1 MNIKEVIL
9 NAKRFN
15 ASDIH
20 IICNDYITLRID
32 GELTRYS
39 SKVVDSYNCREFC
52 DDLIGSEETKLKK
65 RYEKYLD
72 EECGEIDFSR
82 NLNFVDLENEIENND
97 TKDNKIIGND
107 INRYIKEG
115 VKEYSFYNV
124 ELNKTKVNKEDE
136 NFFRIR
142 VNIYRRNGGGND
154 INRYIKEGVKE
165 YSFYNV
171 ELNKTKVN
179 KEDENFFRIRVNIY
193 RRNGGDCISIRLIP
207 GHVKTAKELNIP
219 DIVCN
224 SGDLKGG
231 IILITGATGSGKS
244 TTLAA
249 IIDRISKTS
258 KKHIITLEEPIEYLH
273 KSDKSIISQRECGHK
288 SDKSIISQR
297 ECGKDTV
304 DFLDGLKSSLRQ
316 DPDVIM
322 IGEIRDKKTV
332 ETALSAS
339 ETGHLVLS
347 TVHTSKASEAIDRI
361 VNLFEAE
368 RHKEIRGLLANQLRY
383 VFSQRLHLVLST
395 VHTSKASEAI
405 DRIVNLFEAER
416 HKEIRG
422 LLANQLR
429 YVFSQRLIKANNG
442 RRAIFE
448 IMKNTNS
455 IAGLLANQLRY
466 VFSQRLI
473 KANNGRRA
481 IFEIM
486 KNTNSIAAM
495 IREGKDESIDN
506 QLRYVFSQRLIKVN
520 NGRRVIFEI
529 MKNTNSIAA
538 MIREGKDES
547 IDDMIKTGKK
557 YGMRMFEDQI
567 EKLYRDG
574 IISEEIYLDEINN
587 R

>member
-9 NAKRFN
+9 NAKRFE

-39 SKVVDSYNCREFC
+39 SRVVNSDICRKFC
-52 DDLIGSEETKLKK
+52 DDLIGGDKSKLRK

-72 EECGEIDFSR
+72 EECGEVDFSR
-82 NLNFVDLENEIENND
+82 DFDFLDLENEVENND
-97 TKDNKIIGND
+97 TKNNKIMGND
-107 INRYIKEG
+107 INRYIKED
-115 VKEYSFYNV
+115 VEEFSFYNV
-124 ELNKTKVNKEDE
+124 ELNKED
-136 NFFRIR
+136 
-142 VNIYRRNGGGND
+142 
-154 INRYIKEGVKE
+154 K
-165 YSFYNV
+165 
-171 ELNKTKVN
+171 
-179 KEDENFFRIRVNIY
+179 NFFRIRVNIY

-219 DIVCN
+219 DIVCS
-224 SGDLKGG
+224 SGDLKSG

-249 IIDRISKTS
+249 IIDRINKTS
-258 KKHIITLEEPIEYLH
+258 KKHIITLEEPIEYL
-273 KSDKSIISQRECGHK
+273 HK

-322 IGEIRDKKTV
+322 IGEIRDKNTV

-368 RHKEIRGLLANQLRY
+368 RHKDIRGLLANQLRY
-383 VFSQRLHLVLST
+383 VFSQRLV
-395 VHTSKASEAI
+395 
-405 DRIVNLFEAER
+405 
-416 HKEIRG
+416 
-422 LLANQLR
+422 
-429 YVFSQRLIKANNG
+429 KANNG
-442 RRAIFE
+442 RRA
-448 IMKNTNS
+448 
-455 IAGLLANQLRY
+455 
-466 VFSQRLI
+466 
-473 KANNGRRA
+473 
-481 IFEIM
+481 
-486 KNTNSIAAM
+486 
-495 IREGKDESIDN
+495 
-506 QLRYVFSQRLIKVN
+506 
-520 NGRRVIFEI
+520 IFEI

-557 YGMRMFEDQI
+557 YGMQMFEDQI
-567 EKLYRDG
+567 ESLYRDG
-574 IISEEIYLDEINN
+574 IISEEIYLDEIKN

>member
-9 NAKRFN
+9 NAKRFE

-39 SKVVDSYNCREFC
+39 SKVVDSDICRKFC
-52 DDLIGSEETKLKK
+52 DDLIGNDETKLRK
-65 RYEKYLD
+65 RYEKYID
-72 EECGEIDFSR
+72 EECGEVDFSR
-82 NLNFVDLENEIENND
+82 DFDFLDLDNEIENND
-97 TKDNKIIGND
+97 TKNNKIMEND
-107 INRYIKEG
+107 INRYIKEN
-115 VKEYSFYNV
+115 VKEFSFYNV
-124 ELNKTKVNKEDE
+124 ELNKDELNKEDK
-136 NFFRIR
+136 I
-142 VNIYRRNGGGND
+142 
-154 INRYIKEGVKE
+154 
-165 YSFYNV
+165 S
-171 ELNKTKVN
+171 
-179 KEDENFFRIRVNIY
+179 FRIRVNIY

-219 DIVCN
+219 DIVCS
-224 SGDLKGG
+224 SGNLKSG

-249 IIDRISKTS
+249 IIDRINKTS
-258 KKHIITLEEPIEYLH
+258 KKHIITLEEPIEYL
-273 KSDKSIISQRECGHK
+273 HK

-361 VNLFEAE
+361 VNLFESE

-383 VFSQRLHLVLST
+383 VFSQRLV
-395 VHTSKASEAI
+395 
-405 DRIVNLFEAER
+405 
-416 HKEIRG
+416 
-422 LLANQLR
+422 
-429 YVFSQRLIKANNG
+429 KANNG
-442 RRAIFE
+442 RRA
-448 IMKNTNS
+448 
-455 IAGLLANQLRY
+455 
-466 VFSQRLI
+466 
-473 KANNGRRA
+473 
-481 IFEIM
+481 
-486 KNTNSIAAM
+486 
-495 IREGKDESIDN
+495 
-506 QLRYVFSQRLIKVN
+506 
-520 NGRRVIFEI
+520 IFEI

>member
-9 NAKRFN
+9 NAKRFE

-39 SKVVDSYNCREFC
+39 SKVVDSYTCRKFC
-52 DDLIGSEETKLKK
+52 DDLIGSDESKLRK

-82 NLNFVDLENEIENND
+82 DFDFVDLENEVENDDIKNNNIEND
-97 TKDNKIIGND
+97 IDVCKKENKI
-107 INRYIKEG
+107 
-115 VKEYSFYNV
+115 S
-124 ELNKTKVNKEDE
+124 
-136 NFFRIR
+136 FRIR
-142 VNIYRRNGGGND
+142 VNIYRRN
-154 INRYIKEGVKE
+154 E
-165 YSFYNV
+165 
-171 ELNKTKVN
+171 
-179 KEDENFFRIRVNIY
+179 
-193 RRNGGDCISIRLIP
+193 GDCISIRLIP
-207 GHVKTAKELNIP
+207 GHVKTTKELNIP
-219 DIVCN
+219 DIICS
-224 SGDLKGG
+224 SGNLKSG

-249 IIDRISKTS
+249 IIDRINKTS
-258 KKHIITLEEPIEYLH
+258 KKHIITLEEPIEYL
-273 KSDKSIISQRECGHK
+273 HK

-383 VFSQRLHLVLST
+383 VFSQRLV
-395 VHTSKASEAI
+395 
-405 DRIVNLFEAER
+405 
-416 HKEIRG
+416 
-422 LLANQLR
+422 
-429 YVFSQRLIKANNG
+429 KANNG
-442 RRAIFE
+442 RRA
-448 IMKNTNS
+448 
-455 IAGLLANQLRY
+455 
-466 VFSQRLI
+466 
-473 KANNGRRA
+473 
-481 IFEIM
+481 
-486 KNTNSIAAM
+486 
-495 IREGKDESIDN
+495 
-506 QLRYVFSQRLIKVN
+506 
-520 NGRRVIFEI
+520 IFEI

-557 YGMRMFEDQI
+557 YGMQMFEDQI
-567 EKLYRDG
+567 EKLYREE

>member
-1 MNIKEVIL
+1 MIFLNIKEVIL
-9 NAKRFN
+9 NAKRFE

-39 SKVVDSYNCREFC
+39 SKVVNSDICRKFC
-52 DDLIGSEETKLKK
+52 DDLIGSEETKFRK
-65 RYEKYLD
+65 RYEKYID
-72 EECGEIDFSR
+72 EECGEVDFSR
-82 NLNFVDLENEIENND
+82 DFDFVDLENEVENDAIKNNNIEND
-97 TKDNKIIGND
+97 IDLCKREDKI
-107 INRYIKEG
+107 
-115 VKEYSFYNV
+115 S
-124 ELNKTKVNKEDE
+124 
-136 NFFRIR
+136 FRIR
-142 VNIYRRNGGGND
+142 VNIYRRN
-154 INRYIKEGVKE
+154 E
-165 YSFYNV
+165 
-171 ELNKTKVN
+171 
-179 KEDENFFRIRVNIY
+179 
-193 RRNGGDCISIRLIP
+193 GDCISIRLIP

-219 DIVCN
+219 DIVCS
-224 SGDLKGG
+224 SGDLKSG

-249 IIDRISKTS
+249 IIDRINKTS
-258 KKHIITLEEPIEYLH
+258 KKHIITLEEPIEYL
-273 KSDKSIISQRECGHK
+273 HK

-383 VFSQRLHLVLST
+383 VFSQRL
-395 VHTSKASEAI
+395 
-405 DRIVNLFEAER
+405 
-416 HKEIRG
+416 
-422 LLANQLR
+422 
-429 YVFSQRLIKANNG
+429 IKANNG
-442 RRAIFE
+442 RRA
-448 IMKNTNS
+448 
-455 IAGLLANQLRY
+455 
-466 VFSQRLI
+466 
-473 KANNGRRA
+473 
-481 IFEIM
+481 
-486 KNTNSIAAM
+486 
-495 IREGKDESIDN
+495 
-506 QLRYVFSQRLIKVN
+506 
-520 NGRRVIFEI
+520 IFEI

-557 YGMRMFEDQI
+557 YGMQMFEDQI
-567 EKLYRDG
+567 ETLYRDG

>member
-9 NAKRFN
+9 NAKRFE

-39 SKVVDSYNCREFC
+39 SKVVNSDICRKFC
-52 DDLIGSEETKLKK
+52 DDLIGSEETKFRK
-65 RYEKYLD
+65 RYEKYID
-72 EECGEIDFSR
+72 EECGEVDFSR
-82 NLNFVDLENEIENND
+82 DFDFVDLENEIENND
-97 TKDNKIIGND
+97 TKNNKIMEND
-107 INRYIKEG
+107 INRYIKEN

-142 VNIYRRNGGGND
+142 VNIYRRN
-154 INRYIKEGVKE
+154 E
-165 YSFYNV
+165 
-171 ELNKTKVN
+171 
-179 KEDENFFRIRVNIY
+179 
-193 RRNGGDCISIRLIP
+193 GDCISIRLIP

-219 DIVCN
+219 DIVCS
-224 SGDLKGG
+224 SGDLKSG

-249 IIDRISKTS
+249 IIDRINKTS
-258 KKHIITLEEPIEYLH
+258 KKHIITLEEPIEYL
-273 KSDKSIISQRECGHK
+273 HK

-383 VFSQRLHLVLST
+383 VFSQRLV
-395 VHTSKASEAI
+395 KA
-405 DRIVNLFEAER
+405 
-416 HKEIRG
+416 
-422 LLANQLR
+422 
-429 YVFSQRLIKANNG
+429 
-442 RRAIFE
+442 
-448 IMKNTNS
+448 
-455 IAGLLANQLRY
+455 
-466 VFSQRLI
+466 
-473 KANNGRRA
+473 
-481 IFEIM
+481 
-486 KNTNSIAAM
+486 
-495 IREGKDESIDN
+495 
-506 QLRYVFSQRLIKVN
+506 N

-547 IDDMIKTGKK
+547 IDDMIKTGNK
-557 YGMRMFEDQI
+557 YGMQMFEDQI
-567 EKLYRDG
+567 EKLYREE

>member
-9 NAKRFN
+9 NAKRFE

-20 IICNDYITLRID
+20 IICNDYITLRVD

-39 SKVVDSYNCREFC
+39 SKVVNSDICRKFC
-52 DDLIGSEETKLKK
+52 DDLIGSEETKLRK

-72 EECGEIDFSR
+72 EECGEVDFSR
-82 NLNFVDLENEIENND
+82 DFDFLDLENEVENDDIKN
-97 TKDNKIIGND
+97 NEIMGND

-115 VKEYSFYNV
+115 VEESSFYNV
-124 ELNKTKVNKEDE
+124 ELNKDELNKEDK
-136 NFFRIR
+136 N
-142 VNIYRRNGGGND
+142 
-154 INRYIKEGVKE
+154 
-165 YSFYNV
+165 S
-171 ELNKTKVN
+171 
-179 KEDENFFRIRVNIY
+179 FRIRVNIY

-219 DIVCN
+219 DIVCS
-224 SGDLKGG
+224 SGNLKSG

-249 IIDRISKTS
+249 IIDRINKTS

-273 KSDKSIISQRECGHK
+273 KSDKSIISQRECG
-288 SDKSIISQR
+288 
-297 ECGKDTV
+297 KDTV
-304 DFLDGLKSSLRQ
+304 DFLEGLKSSLRQ

-383 VFSQRLHLVLST
+383 VFSQRL
-395 VHTSKASEAI
+395 
-405 DRIVNLFEAER
+405 
-416 HKEIRG
+416 
-422 LLANQLR
+422 
-429 YVFSQRLIKANNG
+429 IKANNG
-442 RRAIFE
+442 RRA
-448 IMKNTNS
+448 
-455 IAGLLANQLRY
+455 
-466 VFSQRLI
+466 
-473 KANNGRRA
+473 
-481 IFEIM
+481 
-486 KNTNSIAAM
+486 
-495 IREGKDESIDN
+495 
-506 QLRYVFSQRLIKVN
+506 
-520 NGRRVIFEI
+520 IFEI

-574 IISEEIYLDEINN
+574 IISEEIYLDEIKN

>member
-39 SKVVDSYNCREFC
+39 AKVVNSDLCRKFC
-52 DDLIGSEETKLKK
+52 DDLIGSEEIKLRK

-82 NLNFVDLENEIENND
+82 DFDFVDLENEIENND
-97 TKDNKIIGND
+97 TKNNKIMGND
-107 INRYIKEG
+107 INRYIKED
-115 VKEYSFYNV
+115 VKESSFYNV
-124 ELNKTKVNKEDE
+124 ELNKDELNKED
-136 NFFRIR
+136 
-142 VNIYRRNGGGND
+142 
-154 INRYIKEGVKE
+154 K
-165 YSFYNV
+165 
-171 ELNKTKVN
+171 
-179 KEDENFFRIRVNIY
+179 NFFRIRVNIY

-224 SGDLKGG
+224 SGDLKSG

-249 IIDRISKTS
+249 IIDRINKTS

-273 KSDKSIISQRECGHK
+273 KSDKSIISQRECG
-288 SDKSIISQR
+288 
-297 ECGKDTV
+297 KDTV
-304 DFLDGLKSSLRQ
+304 DFLEGLKSALRQ

-383 VFSQRLHLVLST
+383 VFSQRLV
-395 VHTSKASEAI
+395 
-405 DRIVNLFEAER
+405 
-416 HKEIRG
+416 
-422 LLANQLR
+422 
-429 YVFSQRLIKANNG
+429 KANNG
-442 RRAIFE
+442 RRA
-448 IMKNTNS
+448 
-455 IAGLLANQLRY
+455 
-466 VFSQRLI
+466 
-473 KANNGRRA
+473 
-481 IFEIM
+481 
-486 KNTNSIAAM
+486 
-495 IREGKDESIDN
+495 
-506 QLRYVFSQRLIKVN
+506 
-520 NGRRVIFEI
+520 IFEI

-557 YGMRMFEDQI
+557 YGMQMFEDQI
-567 EKLYRDG
+567 ETLYRDG
-574 IISEEIYLDEINN
+574 IISEEIYLDEIKN

>member
-9 NAKRFN
+9 NAKRFE

-39 SKVVDSYNCREFC
+39 SKVVDSDICRKFC
-52 DDLIGSEETKLKK
+52 DDLIGSEETKLRN
-65 RYEKYLD
+65 RYEKYID
-72 EECGEIDFSR
+72 EECGEVDFSR
-82 NLNFVDLENEIENND
+82 DFDFVDLENEIENDDIKNNNIEND
-97 TKDNKIIGND
+97 IDVCKKENKI
-107 INRYIKEG
+107 
-115 VKEYSFYNV
+115 S
-124 ELNKTKVNKEDE
+124 
-136 NFFRIR
+136 
-142 VNIYRRNGGGND
+142 
-154 INRYIKEGVKE
+154 
-165 YSFYNV
+165 
-171 ELNKTKVN
+171 
-179 KEDENFFRIRVNIY
+179 FRIRVNIY

-219 DIVCN
+219 DIVCS
-224 SGDLKGG
+224 SGDLKSG

-249 IIDRISKTS
+249 IIDRINKTS

-273 KSDKSIISQRECGHK
+273 KSDKSIISQRECG
-288 SDKSIISQR
+288 
-297 ECGKDTV
+297 KDTV
-304 DFLDGLKSSLRQ
+304 DFLYGLKSSLRQ

-361 VNLFEAE
+361 VNLFESE
-368 RHKEIRGLLANQLRY
+368 RHKEIR
-383 VFSQRLHLVLST
+383 
-395 VHTSKASEAI
+395 
-405 DRIVNLFEAER
+405 
-416 HKEIRG
+416 
-422 LLANQLR
+422 
-429 YVFSQRLIKANNG
+429 
-442 RRAIFE
+442 
-448 IMKNTNS
+448 
-455 IAGLLANQLRY
+455 GLLANQLRY

-495 IREGKDESIDN
+495 IREGKDESID
-506 QLRYVFSQRLIKVN
+506 
-520 NGRRVIFEI
+520 
-529 MKNTNSIAA
+529 
-538 MIREGKDES
+538 
-547 IDDMIKTGKK
+547 DMIKTGKK
-557 YGMRMFEDQI
+557 YGMQMFEDQI
-567 EKLYRDG
+567 ETLYRDG
-574 IISEEIYLDEINN
+574 IISEEIYLDEIKN

>member
-9 NAKRFN
+9 NAKRFE

-39 SKVVDSYNCREFC
+39 SKVVDSDICRKFC
-52 DDLIGSEETKLKK
+52 DDLIGNDETKLRK

-72 EECGEIDFSR
+72 EECGEVDFSR
-82 NLNFVDLENEIENND
+82 DFDFLDLENEVENDDIKN
-97 TKDNKIIGND
+97 NEIMGND

-115 VKEYSFYNV
+115 VEESSFYNV
-124 ELNKTKVNKEDE
+124 ELNKDELNKEDK
-136 NFFRIR
+136 NSFRIR
-142 VNIYRRNGGGND
+142 VNIYRRN
-154 INRYIKEGVKE
+154 E
-165 YSFYNV
+165 
-171 ELNKTKVN
+171 
-179 KEDENFFRIRVNIY
+179 
-193 RRNGGDCISIRLIP
+193 GDCISIRLIP

-219 DIVCN
+219 DIICN
-224 SGDLKGG
+224 SGDLKSG

-249 IIDRISKTS
+249 IIDRINKTS

-273 KSDKSIISQRECGHK
+273 KSDKSIISQRECG
-288 SDKSIISQR
+288 
-297 ECGKDTV
+297 KDTV
-304 DFLDGLKSSLRQ
+304 DFLEGLKSSLRQ

-383 VFSQRLHLVLST
+383 VFSQRL
-395 VHTSKASEAI
+395 
-405 DRIVNLFEAER
+405 
-416 HKEIRG
+416 
-422 LLANQLR
+422 
-429 YVFSQRLIKANNG
+429 IKANNG
-442 RRAIFE
+442 RRA
-448 IMKNTNS
+448 
-455 IAGLLANQLRY
+455 
-466 VFSQRLI
+466 
-473 KANNGRRA
+473 
-481 IFEIM
+481 
-486 KNTNSIAAM
+486 
-495 IREGKDESIDN
+495 
-506 QLRYVFSQRLIKVN
+506 
-520 NGRRVIFEI
+520 IFEI

-557 YGMRMFEDQI
+557 YGMQMFEDQI
-567 EKLYRDG
+567 ETLYRDG

>member
-1 MNIKEVIL
+1 MNMKEVIL

-20 IICNDYITLRID
+20 IICNDYITLRVD
-32 GELTRYS
+32 GELIKYS
-39 SKVVDSYNCREFC
+39 SKVVNSDLCRKFC
-52 DDLIGSEETKLKK
+52 DDLIGSEEIKLRK

-72 EECGEIDFSR
+72 EECGEVDFSM
-82 NLNFVDLENEIENND
+82 NLNFVGLENEVENND
-97 TKDNKIIGND
+97 TKNNKIMGND
-107 INRYIKEG
+107 INRYIKED
-115 VKEYSFYNV
+115 VKEPSFYNV
-124 ELNKTKVNKEDE
+124 ELNKED
-136 NFFRIR
+136 
-142 VNIYRRNGGGND
+142 
-154 INRYIKEGVKE
+154 K
-165 YSFYNV
+165 
-171 ELNKTKVN
+171 
-179 KEDENFFRIRVNIY
+179 NFFRIRVNIY

-219 DIVCN
+219 DIICN
-224 SGDLKGG
+224 SGDLKSG

-249 IIDRISKTS
+249 IIDRINKTS

-273 KSDKSIISQRECGHK
+273 KSDKSIISQRECG
-288 SDKSIISQR
+288 
-297 ECGKDTV
+297 KDTV
-304 DFLDGLKSSLRQ
+304 DFLYGLKSSLRQ

-383 VFSQRLHLVLST
+383 VFSQRL
-395 VHTSKASEAI
+395 
-405 DRIVNLFEAER
+405 
-416 HKEIRG
+416 
-422 LLANQLR
+422 
-429 YVFSQRLIKANNG
+429 IKANNG
-442 RRAIFE
+442 RRA
-448 IMKNTNS
+448 
-455 IAGLLANQLRY
+455 
-466 VFSQRLI
+466 
-473 KANNGRRA
+473 
-481 IFEIM
+481 
-486 KNTNSIAAM
+486 
-495 IREGKDESIDN
+495 
-506 QLRYVFSQRLIKVN
+506 
-520 NGRRVIFEI
+520 IFEI

-557 YGMRMFEDQI
+557 YGMQMFEDQI
-567 EKLYRDG
+567 ETLYRDG
-574 IISEEIYLDEINN
+574 IISEEIYLDEIKN

>member
-9 NAKRFN
+9 NAKRFE

-39 SKVVDSYNCREFC
+39 SKVVDSDICRKFC
-52 DDLIGSEETKLKK
+52 NDLIGNDETKLRK

-72 EECGEIDFSR
+72 EECGEVDFSR
-82 NLNFVDLENEIENND
+82 DFDFLDLENEVENDDIKN
-97 TKDNKIIGND
+97 NEIMGND

-115 VKEYSFYNV
+115 VEESSFYNV
-124 ELNKTKVNKEDE
+124 ELNKDELNKEDK
-136 NFFRIR
+136 N
-142 VNIYRRNGGGND
+142 
-154 INRYIKEGVKE
+154 
-165 YSFYNV
+165 S
-171 ELNKTKVN
+171 
-179 KEDENFFRIRVNIY
+179 FRIRVNIY

-219 DIVCN
+219 DIVCS
-224 SGDLKGG
+224 SGNLKSG

-249 IIDRISKTS
+249 IIDRINKTS

-273 KSDKSIISQRECGHK
+273 KSDKSIISQRECG
-288 SDKSIISQR
+288 
-297 ECGKDTV
+297 KDTV
-304 DFLDGLKSSLRQ
+304 DFLEGLKSSLRQ

-383 VFSQRLHLVLST
+383 VFSQRLV
-395 VHTSKASEAI
+395 
-405 DRIVNLFEAER
+405 
-416 HKEIRG
+416 
-422 LLANQLR
+422 
-429 YVFSQRLIKANNG
+429 KANNG
-442 RRAIFE
+442 RRA
-448 IMKNTNS
+448 
-455 IAGLLANQLRY
+455 
-466 VFSQRLI
+466 
-473 KANNGRRA
+473 
-481 IFEIM
+481 
-486 KNTNSIAAM
+486 
-495 IREGKDESIDN
+495 
-506 QLRYVFSQRLIKVN
+506 
-520 NGRRVIFEI
+520 IFEI

-557 YGMRMFEDQI
+557 YGMQMFEDRI
-567 EKLYRDG
+567 ERLYRDG

>member
-9 NAKRFN
+9 NAKRFE

-39 SKVVDSYNCREFC
+39 SKVVDSDICRKFC
-52 DDLIGSEETKLKK
+52 DDLIGSEETKLRKK
-65 RYEKYLD
+65 YEKYID

-82 NLNFVDLENEIENND
+82 DFDFLDLENEVENDDIKN
-97 TKDNKIIGND
+97 NEIMGND

-115 VKEYSFYNV
+115 VEESSFYNV
-124 ELNKTKVNKEDE
+124 ELNKDELNKEDK
-136 NFFRIR
+136 N
-142 VNIYRRNGGGND
+142 
-154 INRYIKEGVKE
+154 
-165 YSFYNV
+165 S
-171 ELNKTKVN
+171 
-179 KEDENFFRIRVNIY
+179 FRIRVNIY

-219 DIVCN
+219 DIIGS
-224 SGDLKGG
+224 SGDLKSG

-249 IIDRISKTS
+249 IIDRINKTS
-258 KKHIITLEEPIEYLH
+258 KKHIITLEEPIEYL
-273 KSDKSIISQRECGHK
+273 HK

-383 VFSQRLHLVLST
+383 VFSQRLV
-395 VHTSKASEAI
+395 
-405 DRIVNLFEAER
+405 
-416 HKEIRG
+416 
-422 LLANQLR
+422 
-429 YVFSQRLIKANNG
+429 KANNG
-442 RRAIFE
+442 RRA
-448 IMKNTNS
+448 
-455 IAGLLANQLRY
+455 
-466 VFSQRLI
+466 
-473 KANNGRRA
+473 
-481 IFEIM
+481 
-486 KNTNSIAAM
+486 
-495 IREGKDESIDN
+495 
-506 QLRYVFSQRLIKVN
+506 
-520 NGRRVIFEI
+520 IFEI

-557 YGMRMFEDQI
+557 YGMQMFEDQI
-567 EKLYRDG
+567 ETLYRDG
-574 IISEEIYLDEINN
+574 IISEEIYLDEIKN

>member
-1 MNIKEVIL
+1 MNIKEIIL

-20 IICNDYITLRID
+20 IICNDYITLRVD

-39 SKVVDSYNCREFC
+39 SKVVNSDICRKFC
-52 DDLIGSEETKLKK
+52 DDLIGSEETKFRK
-65 RYEKYLD
+65 RYEKYID
-72 EECGEIDFSR
+72 EEYGEVDFSR
-82 NLNFVDLENEIENND
+82 DFDFVDLENEIENDAIKNND
-97 TKDNKIIGND
+97 IGND
-107 INRYIKEG
+107 VDVCK
-115 VKEYSFYNV
+115 
-124 ELNKTKVNKEDE
+124 KEDT
-136 NFFRIR
+136 
-142 VNIYRRNGGGND
+142 
-154 INRYIKEGVKE
+154 
-165 YSFYNV
+165 SS
-171 ELNKTKVN
+171 
-179 KEDENFFRIRVNIY
+179 FRIRVNIY

-219 DIVCN
+219 DIVCS
-224 SGDLKGG
+224 SGDLKSG

-249 IIDRISKTS
+249 IIDRINKTS
-258 KKHIITLEEPIEYLH
+258 KKHIITLEEPIEYL
-273 KSDKSIISQRECGHK
+273 HK

-383 VFSQRLHLVLST
+383 VFSQRL
-395 VHTSKASEAI
+395 
-405 DRIVNLFEAER
+405 
-416 HKEIRG
+416 
-422 LLANQLR
+422 
-429 YVFSQRLIKANNG
+429 IKANNG
-442 RRAIFE
+442 RRA
-448 IMKNTNS
+448 
-455 IAGLLANQLRY
+455 
-466 VFSQRLI
+466 
-473 KANNGRRA
+473 
-481 IFEIM
+481 
-486 KNTNSIAAM
+486 
-495 IREGKDESIDN
+495 
-506 QLRYVFSQRLIKVN
+506 
-520 NGRRVIFEI
+520 IFEI

-557 YGMRMFEDQI
+557 YGMQMFEEQI
-567 EKLYRDG
+567 ESLYRDG
-574 IISEEIYLDEINN
+574 IISEEIYLDEIKN

>member
-20 IICNDYITLRID
+20 IICNDYITLRVD

-39 SKVVDSYNCREFC
+39 SKVVNSDICRKFC
-52 DDLIGSEETKLKK
+52 DDLIGSDESKLRK
-65 RYEKYLD
+65 RYEKYID
-72 EECGEIDFSR
+72 EECGEVDFSR
-82 NLNFVDLENEIENND
+82 DFDFVDLENEVENDAIKNNNIEN
-97 TKDNKIIGND
+97 D
-107 INRYIKEG
+107 IDVCK
-115 VKEYSFYNV
+115 
-124 ELNKTKVNKEDE
+124 KEDKSS
-136 NFFRIR
+136 FRIR
-142 VNIYRRNGGGND
+142 VNIYRRN
-154 INRYIKEGVKE
+154 R
-165 YSFYNV
+165 
-171 ELNKTKVN
+171 
-179 KEDENFFRIRVNIY
+179 
-193 RRNGGDCISIRLIP
+193 GDCISIRLIT

-224 SGDLKGG
+224 SGDLKSG

-249 IIDRISKTS
+249 IIDRINKTS

-273 KSDKSIISQRECGHK
+273 KSDKSIISQRECG
-288 SDKSIISQR
+288 
-297 ECGKDTV
+297 KDTV
-304 DFLDGLKSSLRQ
+304 DFLDGLKSSFRQ

-383 VFSQRLHLVLST
+383 VFSQRL
-395 VHTSKASEAI
+395 
-405 DRIVNLFEAER
+405 
-416 HKEIRG
+416 
-422 LLANQLR
+422 
-429 YVFSQRLIKANNG
+429 IKANNG
-442 RRAIFE
+442 RRA
-448 IMKNTNS
+448 
-455 IAGLLANQLRY
+455 
-466 VFSQRLI
+466 
-473 KANNGRRA
+473 
-481 IFEIM
+481 
-486 KNTNSIAAM
+486 
-495 IREGKDESIDN
+495 
-506 QLRYVFSQRLIKVN
+506 
-520 NGRRVIFEI
+520 IFEI

-557 YGMRMFEDQI
+557 YGMQMFEEQI
-567 EKLYRDG
+567 ESLYRDG

>member
-9 NAKRFN
+9 NAKRFE

-39 SKVVDSYNCREFC
+39 SKVVDSDICRKFC
-52 DDLIGSEETKLKK
+52 DDLIGSEETKLRKK
-65 RYEKYLD
+65 YEKYID

-82 NLNFVDLENEIENND
+82 DFDFLDLENEVENDDIKN
-97 TKDNKIIGND
+97 NEIMGND

-115 VKEYSFYNV
+115 VEESSFYNV
-124 ELNKTKVNKEDE
+124 ELNKDELNKEDK
-136 NFFRIR
+136 N
-142 VNIYRRNGGGND
+142 
-154 INRYIKEGVKE
+154 
-165 YSFYNV
+165 S
-171 ELNKTKVN
+171 
-179 KEDENFFRIRVNIY
+179 FRIRVNIY

-207 GHVKTAKELNIP
+207 GYVKTAKELNIP
-219 DIVCN
+219 DIVCS
-224 SGDLKGG
+224 SGDLKSG

-249 IIDRISKTS
+249 IIDRINKTS

-273 KSDKSIISQRECGHK
+273 KSDKSIISQRECG
-288 SDKSIISQR
+288 
-297 ECGKDTV
+297 KDTV
-304 DFLDGLKSSLRQ
+304 DFLYGLKSSLRQ

-361 VNLFEAE
+361 VNLFESE
-368 RHKEIRGLLANQLRY
+368 RHKEIRR
-383 VFSQRLHLVLST
+383 
-395 VHTSKASEAI
+395 
-405 DRIVNLFEAER
+405 
-416 HKEIRG
+416 
-422 LLANQLR
+422 
-429 YVFSQRLIKANNG
+429 
-442 RRAIFE
+442 
-448 IMKNTNS
+448 
-455 IAGLLANQLRY
+455 LLANQLRY

-495 IREGKDESIDN
+495 IREGKDESID
-506 QLRYVFSQRLIKVN
+506 
-520 NGRRVIFEI
+520 
-529 MKNTNSIAA
+529 
-538 MIREGKDES
+538 
-547 IDDMIKTGKK
+547 DMIKTGKK
-557 YGMRMFEDQI
+557 YGMQMFEDQI
-567 EKLYRDG
+567 ETLYRDG
-574 IISEEIYLDEINN
+574 IISEEIYLDEIKN

>member
-9 NAKRFN
+9 NAKRFE

-39 SKVVDSYNCREFC
+39 SKVVDSDICRKFC
-52 DDLIGSEETKLKK
+52 DDLIGNDETKLRK

-72 EECGEIDFSR
+72 EECGEVDFSR
-82 NLNFVDLENEIENND
+82 DFDFLDLENEVENDDIKN
-97 TKDNKIIGND
+97 NEIMGND

-115 VKEYSFYNV
+115 VEESSFYNV
-124 ELNKTKVNKEDE
+124 ELNKDELNKEDK
-136 NFFRIR
+136 NSFRIR
-142 VNIYRRNGGGND
+142 VNIYRRN
-154 INRYIKEGVKE
+154 E
-165 YSFYNV
+165 
-171 ELNKTKVN
+171 
-179 KEDENFFRIRVNIY
+179 
-193 RRNGGDCISIRLIP
+193 GDCISIRLIP

-219 DIVCN
+219 DIICN
-224 SGDLKGG
+224 SGDLKSG

-249 IIDRISKTS
+249 IIDRINKTS

-273 KSDKSIISQRECGHK
+273 KSDKSIISQRECG
-288 SDKSIISQR
+288 
-297 ECGKDTV
+297 KDTV
-304 DFLDGLKSSLRQ
+304 DFLEGLKSSLRQ

-361 VNLFEAE
+361 VNLFEVE

-383 VFSQRLHLVLST
+383 VFSQRLV
-395 VHTSKASEAI
+395 
-405 DRIVNLFEAER
+405 
-416 HKEIRG
+416 
-422 LLANQLR
+422 
-429 YVFSQRLIKANNG
+429 KANNG
-442 RRAIFE
+442 RRA
-448 IMKNTNS
+448 
-455 IAGLLANQLRY
+455 
-466 VFSQRLI
+466 
-473 KANNGRRA
+473 
-481 IFEIM
+481 
-486 KNTNSIAAM
+486 
-495 IREGKDESIDN
+495 
-506 QLRYVFSQRLIKVN
+506 
-520 NGRRVIFEI
+520 IFEI

-557 YGMRMFEDQI
+557 YGMQMFEDQI
-567 EKLYRDG
+567 ETLYRDG

>member
-1 MNIKEVIL
+1 MNIKEIIL

-20 IICNDYITLRID
+20 IICNDYITLRVD

-39 SKVVDSYNCREFC
+39 SKVVNSDICRKFC
-52 DDLIGSEETKLKK
+52 DDLIGSEETKFRK
-65 RYEKYLD
+65 RYEKYID
-72 EECGEIDFSR
+72 EEYGEVDFSR
-82 NLNFVDLENEIENND
+82 DFDFVDLENEIENDAIKNND
-97 TKDNKIIGND
+97 IGND
-107 INRYIKEG
+107 VDVCK
-115 VKEYSFYNV
+115 
-124 ELNKTKVNKEDE
+124 KEDT
-136 NFFRIR
+136 
-142 VNIYRRNGGGND
+142 
-154 INRYIKEGVKE
+154 
-165 YSFYNV
+165 SS
-171 ELNKTKVN
+171 
-179 KEDENFFRIRVNIY
+179 FRIRVNIY

-219 DIVCN
+219 DIVCS
-224 SGDLKGG
+224 SGDLKSG

-249 IIDRISKTS
+249 IIDRINKTS
-258 KKHIITLEEPIEYLH
+258 KKHIITLEEPIEYL
-273 KSDKSIISQRECGHK
+273 HK

-383 VFSQRLHLVLST
+383 VFSQRL
-395 VHTSKASEAI
+395 
-405 DRIVNLFEAER
+405 
-416 HKEIRG
+416 
-422 LLANQLR
+422 
-429 YVFSQRLIKANNG
+429 IKANNG

-448 IMKNTNS
+448 IMKNTNP
-455 IAGLLANQLRY
+455 
-466 VFSQRLI
+466 
-473 KANNGRRA
+473 
-481 IFEIM
+481 
-486 KNTNSIAAM
+486 
-495 IREGKDESIDN
+495 
-506 QLRYVFSQRLIKVN
+506 
-520 NGRRVIFEI
+520 
-529 MKNTNSIAA
+529 IAA

-557 YGMRMFEDQI
+557 YGMQMFEEQI
-567 EKLYRDG
+567 ESLYRDG
-574 IISEEIYLDEINN
+574 IISEEIYLDEIKN

>member
-20 IICNDYITLRID
+20 IICNDYITLRVD

-39 SKVVDSYNCREFC
+39 AKVVDSYTCRKFC
-52 DDLIGSEETKLKK
+52 DDLIGSDESKLRK

-82 NLNFVDLENEIENND
+82 DFDFVDLENEVENDDIKNNNIEND
-97 TKDNKIIGND
+97 IDVCKKENKI
-107 INRYIKEG
+107 
-115 VKEYSFYNV
+115 S
-124 ELNKTKVNKEDE
+124 
-136 NFFRIR
+136 FRIR
-142 VNIYRRNGGGND
+142 VNIYRRN
-154 INRYIKEGVKE
+154 E
-165 YSFYNV
+165 
-171 ELNKTKVN
+171 
-179 KEDENFFRIRVNIY
+179 
-193 RRNGGDCISIRLIP
+193 GDCISIRLIP
-207 GHVKTAKELNIP
+207 GHVKTTKELNIP
-219 DIVCN
+219 DIICS
-224 SGDLKGG
+224 SGNLKSG

-249 IIDRISKTS
+249 IIDRINKTS
-258 KKHIITLEEPIEYLH
+258 KKHIITLEEPIEYL
-273 KSDKSIISQRECGHK
+273 HK

-383 VFSQRLHLVLST
+383 VFSQRL
-395 VHTSKASEAI
+395 
-405 DRIVNLFEAER
+405 
-416 HKEIRG
+416 
-422 LLANQLR
+422 
-429 YVFSQRLIKANNG
+429 IKANNG
-442 RRAIFE
+442 RRA
-448 IMKNTNS
+448 
-455 IAGLLANQLRY
+455 
-466 VFSQRLI
+466 
-473 KANNGRRA
+473 
-481 IFEIM
+481 
-486 KNTNSIAAM
+486 
-495 IREGKDESIDN
+495 
-506 QLRYVFSQRLIKVN
+506 
-520 NGRRVIFEI
+520 IFEI

>member
-9 NAKRFN
+9 NAKRFE

-39 SKVVDSYNCREFC
+39 SKVVNSDICRKFC
-52 DDLIGSEETKLKK
+52 DDLIGSEETKFRK
-65 RYEKYLD
+65 RYEKYID
-72 EECGEIDFSR
+72 EECGEVDFSR
-82 NLNFVDLENEIENND
+82 DFDFVDLENEIENND
-97 TKDNKIIGND
+97 TKNNKIMEND
-107 INRYIKEG
+107 INRYIKEN
-115 VKEYSFYNV
+115 VKEFSFYNV
-124 ELNKTKVNKEDE
+124 ELNKDELNKEDK
-136 NFFRIR
+136 I
-142 VNIYRRNGGGND
+142 
-154 INRYIKEGVKE
+154 
-165 YSFYNV
+165 S
-171 ELNKTKVN
+171 
-179 KEDENFFRIRVNIY
+179 FRIRVNIY

-219 DIVCN
+219 DIVCS
-224 SGDLKGG
+224 SGNLKSG

-249 IIDRISKTS
+249 IIDRINKTS
-258 KKHIITLEEPIEYLH
+258 KKHIITLEEPIEYL
-273 KSDKSIISQRECGHK
+273 HK

-383 VFSQRLHLVLST
+383 VFSQRLV
-395 VHTSKASEAI
+395 
-405 DRIVNLFEAER
+405 
-416 HKEIRG
+416 
-422 LLANQLR
+422 
-429 YVFSQRLIKANNG
+429 KANNG
-442 RRAIFE
+442 RRA
-448 IMKNTNS
+448 
-455 IAGLLANQLRY
+455 
-466 VFSQRLI
+466 
-473 KANNGRRA
+473 
-481 IFEIM
+481 
-486 KNTNSIAAM
+486 
-495 IREGKDESIDN
+495 
-506 QLRYVFSQRLIKVN
+506 
-520 NGRRVIFEI
+520 IFEI

-557 YGMRMFEDQI
+557 YGMQMFEEQI
-567 EKLYRDG
+567 ESLYRDG

>member
-20 IICNDYITLRID
+20 IICNDYITLRVD

-39 SKVVDSYNCREFC
+39 SKVVNSDICRKFC
-52 DDLIGSEETKLKK
+52 DDLIGSEETKFRK
-65 RYEKYLD
+65 RYEKYID
-72 EECGEIDFSR
+72 EEYGEVDFSR
-82 NLNFVDLENEIENND
+82 DFDFVDLENEIENDAIKNND
-97 TKDNKIIGND
+97 IGND
-107 INRYIKEG
+107 IDVCK
-115 VKEYSFYNV
+115 
-124 ELNKTKVNKEDE
+124 KEDT
-136 NFFRIR
+136 
-142 VNIYRRNGGGND
+142 
-154 INRYIKEGVKE
+154 
-165 YSFYNV
+165 SS
-171 ELNKTKVN
+171 
-179 KEDENFFRIRVNIY
+179 FRIRVNIY

-219 DIVCN
+219 DIVCS
-224 SGDLKGG
+224 SGDLKSG

-249 IIDRISKTS
+249 IIDRINKTS
-258 KKHIITLEEPIEYLH
+258 KKHIITLEEPIEYL
-273 KSDKSIISQRECGHK
+273 HK

-383 VFSQRLHLVLST
+383 VFSQRL
-395 VHTSKASEAI
+395 
-405 DRIVNLFEAER
+405 
-416 HKEIRG
+416 
-422 LLANQLR
+422 
-429 YVFSQRLIKANNG
+429 IKANNG
-442 RRAIFE
+442 RRA
-448 IMKNTNS
+448 
-455 IAGLLANQLRY
+455 
-466 VFSQRLI
+466 
-473 KANNGRRA
+473 
-481 IFEIM
+481 
-486 KNTNSIAAM
+486 
-495 IREGKDESIDN
+495 
-506 QLRYVFSQRLIKVN
+506 
-520 NGRRVIFEI
+520 IFEI

>member
-1 MNIKEVIL
+1 MIFLNIKEVIL

-20 IICNDYITLRID
+20 IICNDYITLRVD

-39 SKVVDSYNCREFC
+39 SKVVNSDICREFC
-52 DDLIGSEETKLKK
+52 DDLIGSDESKLRK

-72 EECGEIDFSR
+72 EECGEVDFSR
-82 NLNFVDLENEIENND
+82 DFDFVDLENEVENDAIKNNNIEN
-97 TKDNKIIGND
+97 D
-107 INRYIKEG
+107 IDVCK
-115 VKEYSFYNV
+115 
-124 ELNKTKVNKEDE
+124 KED
-136 NFFRIR
+136 
-142 VNIYRRNGGGND
+142 
-154 INRYIKEGVKE
+154 K
-165 YSFYNV
+165 SS
-171 ELNKTKVN
+171 
-179 KEDENFFRIRVNIY
+179 FRIRVNIY
-193 RRNGGDCISIRLIP
+193 RRNGGDCISIRLIT

-219 DIVCN
+219 DIICS
-224 SGDLKGG
+224 SGDLKSG

-249 IIDRISKTS
+249 IIDRINKTS
-258 KKHIITLEEPIEYLH
+258 KKHIITLEEPIEYL
-273 KSDKSIISQRECGHK
+273 HK

-347 TVHTSKASEAIDRI
+347 TVHTSNASEAIDRI
-361 VNLFEAE
+361 VNLFESE
-368 RHKEIRGLLANQLRY
+368 RHKEIR
-383 VFSQRLHLVLST
+383 
-395 VHTSKASEAI
+395 
-405 DRIVNLFEAER
+405 
-416 HKEIRG
+416 
-422 LLANQLR
+422 
-429 YVFSQRLIKANNG
+429 
-442 RRAIFE
+442 
-448 IMKNTNS
+448 
-455 IAGLLANQLRY
+455 GLLANQLRY

-495 IREGKDESIDN
+495 IREGKDESID
-506 QLRYVFSQRLIKVN
+506 
-520 NGRRVIFEI
+520 
-529 MKNTNSIAA
+529 
-538 MIREGKDES
+538 
-547 IDDMIKTGKK
+547 DMIKTGKK
-557 YGMRMFEDQI
+557 YGMQMFEEQI
-567 EKLYRDG
+567 ETLYREG

>member
-9 NAKRFN
+9 NAKRFE

-39 SKVVDSYNCREFC
+39 SKVVDSDICRKFC
-52 DDLIGSEETKLKK
+52 DDLIGSEETKFRK

-72 EECGEIDFSR
+72 EECGEVDFSR
-82 NLNFVDLENEIENND
+82 DFDFLDLENEVENDDIKN
-97 TKDNKIIGND
+97 NEIMRND

-115 VKEYSFYNV
+115 VEESSFYNV
-124 ELNKTKVNKEDE
+124 ELNKDELNKEDK
-136 NFFRIR
+136 N
-142 VNIYRRNGGGND
+142 
-154 INRYIKEGVKE
+154 
-165 YSFYNV
+165 S
-171 ELNKTKVN
+171 
-179 KEDENFFRIRVNIY
+179 FRIRVNIY

-219 DIVCN
+219 DIVCS
-224 SGDLKGG
+224 SGNLKSG

-249 IIDRISKTS
+249 IIDRINKTS

-273 KSDKSIISQRECGHK
+273 KSDKSIISQRECG
-288 SDKSIISQR
+288 
-297 ECGKDTV
+297 KDTV
-304 DFLDGLKSSLRQ
+304 DFLEGLKSSLRQ

-383 VFSQRLHLVLST
+383 VFSQRLV
-395 VHTSKASEAI
+395 
-405 DRIVNLFEAER
+405 
-416 HKEIRG
+416 
-422 LLANQLR
+422 
-429 YVFSQRLIKANNG
+429 KANNG
-442 RRAIFE
+442 RRA
-448 IMKNTNS
+448 
-455 IAGLLANQLRY
+455 
-466 VFSQRLI
+466 
-473 KANNGRRA
+473 
-481 IFEIM
+481 
-486 KNTNSIAAM
+486 
-495 IREGKDESIDN
+495 
-506 QLRYVFSQRLIKVN
+506 
-520 NGRRVIFEI
+520 IFEI

-574 IISEEIYLDEINN
+574 IISEEIYLDERNN

>member
-20 IICNDYITLRID
+20 IICNDYITLRVD

-39 SKVVDSYNCREFC
+39 SKVVNSDLCRKFC
-52 DDLIGSEETKLKK
+52 DDLIGSEEIKLRK

-82 NLNFVDLENEIENND
+82 DFDFVDLENEIENDDIKN
-97 TKDNKIIGND
+97 NKIMGND
-107 INRYIKEG
+107 INRYIKED
-115 VKEYSFYNV
+115 VKEFSFYNV
-124 ELNKTKVNKEDE
+124 ELNKDELNKED
-136 NFFRIR
+136 
-142 VNIYRRNGGGND
+142 
-154 INRYIKEGVKE
+154 K
-165 YSFYNV
+165 
-171 ELNKTKVN
+171 
-179 KEDENFFRIRVNIY
+179 NFFRIRVNIY

-219 DIVCN
+219 DIICN
-224 SGDLKGG
+224 SGDLKSG

-244 TTLAA
+244 TTLAT
-249 IIDRISKTS
+249 IIDRINKTS

-273 KSDKSIISQRECGHK
+273 KSDKSIISQRECG
-288 SDKSIISQR
+288 
-297 ECGKDTV
+297 KDTV
-304 DFLDGLKSSLRQ
+304 DFLYGLKSSLRQ

-361 VNLFEAE
+361 VNLFESE
-368 RHKEIRGLLANQLRY
+368 RHKEIRR
-383 VFSQRLHLVLST
+383 
-395 VHTSKASEAI
+395 
-405 DRIVNLFEAER
+405 
-416 HKEIRG
+416 
-422 LLANQLR
+422 
-429 YVFSQRLIKANNG
+429 
-442 RRAIFE
+442 
-448 IMKNTNS
+448 
-455 IAGLLANQLRY
+455 LLANQLRY

-495 IREGKDESIDN
+495 IREGKDESID
-506 QLRYVFSQRLIKVN
+506 
-520 NGRRVIFEI
+520 
-529 MKNTNSIAA
+529 
-538 MIREGKDES
+538 
-547 IDDMIKTGKK
+547 DMIKTGKK
-557 YGMRMFEDQI
+557 YGMQMFEEQI
-567 EKLYRDG
+567 ETLYREG
-574 IISEEIYLDEINN
+574 IISEEIYLDEIKN

>member
-9 NAKRFN
+9 NAKRFE

-39 SKVVDSYNCREFC
+39 SKVVNSDICRKFC
-52 DDLIGSEETKLKK
+52 DDLIGSEETKFRK
-65 RYEKYLD
+65 RYEKYID
-72 EECGEIDFSR
+72 EECGEVDFSR
-82 NLNFVDLENEIENND
+82 DFDFVDLENEIENDAIKN
-97 TKDNKIIGND
+97 NNIEND
-107 INRYIKEG
+107 IDLCKR
-115 VKEYSFYNV
+115 
-124 ELNKTKVNKEDE
+124 EDK
-136 NFFRIR
+136 I
-142 VNIYRRNGGGND
+142 
-154 INRYIKEGVKE
+154 
-165 YSFYNV
+165 S
-171 ELNKTKVN
+171 
-179 KEDENFFRIRVNIY
+179 FRIRVNIY

-219 DIVCN
+219 DIVCS
-224 SGDLKGG
+224 SGNLKSG

-249 IIDRISKTS
+249 IIDRINKTS
-258 KKHIITLEEPIEYLH
+258 KKHIITLEEPIEYL
-273 KSDKSIISQRECGHK
+273 HK

-383 VFSQRLHLVLST
+383 L
-395 VHTSKASEAI
+395 
-405 DRIVNLFEAER
+405 
-416 HKEIRG
+416 
-422 LLANQLR
+422 
-429 YVFSQRLIKANNG
+429 
-442 RRAIFE
+442 
-448 IMKNTNS
+448 
-455 IAGLLANQLRY
+455 
-466 VFSQRLI
+466 FSQRLI

-495 IREGKDESIDN
+495 IREGKDESID
-506 QLRYVFSQRLIKVN
+506 
-520 NGRRVIFEI
+520 
-529 MKNTNSIAA
+529 
-538 MIREGKDES
+538 
-547 IDDMIKTGKK
+547 DMIKTGKK
-557 YGMRMFEDQI
+557 YGMQMFEDQI
-567 EKLYRDG
+567 ETLYRDG